1 MNQHDKRKLDNELM
15 VMGLAGLEDP
25 QLITQMAYLVS
36 SWPGDKHDFIRDL
49 LNECEPE
56 KRYEMFHA
64 IAPKLNFKTLS
75 FSWYEAQIG
84 LRAAEMVSQG
94 RLLVTGDAPK
104 PIEIGERKF
113 REVSRQ
119 DATGAVATLTCHH
132 CHKVEQFL
140 AETPVGAMTEARN
153 AGWVRKQ
160 PINKEVCMEC
170 FFGKRGLLKLSSND
184 LPH

>member
-1 MNQHDKRKLDNELM
+1 MNQNDKRKLDNELM

-36 SWPGDKHDFIRDL
+36 SWPGDKHDFLRDL

-56 KRYEMFHA
+56 QRYEMFHA
-64 IAPKLNFKTLS
+64 IAPKLSFKTLS

-104 PIEIGERKF
+104 PTEIGGQK
-113 REVSRQ
+113 VDISSLK
-119 DATGAVATLTCHH
+119 DANCGWAILRCHW
-132 CHKVEQFL
+132 CGKQGEYL
-140 AETPVGAMTEARN
+140 ADTPIGAMVAARK
-153 AGWVRKQ
+153 AGWVQVQGVGEVKQ
-160 PINKEVCMEC
+160 ACPLCIA
-170 FFGKRGLLKLSSND
+170 RD
-184 LPH
+184 LAKPS